1 VIATRVAASG
11 PLAAGNEFLEA
22 PLAMVVQLS
31 VDDLHQWRTEG
42 RPFTLLDVR
51 EDEELA
57 IAAITGAQHI
67 PMRTIPARIGEIPT
81 DRPLVVMCHHGMRSQ
96 QVAHF
101 LEQSG
106 REQVHNLA
114 GGIHAWSTRIDP
126 TIATY

>member
-1 VIATRVAASG
+1 
-11 PLAAGNEFLEA
+11 
-22 PLAMVVQLS
+22 MVTQLS
-31 VDDLHQWRTEG
+31 VDDLQQWRTEG
-42 RPFTLLDVR
+42 RAFTLLDVR

-57 IAAITGAQHI
+57 IAALAGAEHI
-67 PMRTIPARIGEIPT
+67 PMRSIPARIGEIPA

-106 REQVHNLA
+106 REQVFNLA
-114 GGIHAWSTRIDP
+114 GGIDAWSTRIDP